1 MSMAIMGG
9 TRRFG
14 RRASWRESLRLGGV
28 LGLAGLAGALGCAEA
43 ALIPVIPDLMES
55 AAVPEVADYLF
66 QDIAYGANG
75 DEDGDEFGTAVVSG
89 DFNCDG
95 TPDVA
100 IGVPGQDSGDN
111 EDVGIVVTFF
121 GEDDWFRM
129 GPMVRQEPVTV
140 SEPGD
145 RFGDALAVGDF
156 DDDGCDD
163 LVIGSPYENWG
174 SRIDTGVA
182 HVRYGS
188 PVENIALYYGSTI
201 TQGGN
206 SGMEA
211 GDEFGFALAVGDFDD
226 DGYDDVAIGAPGED
240 YGTSDIDAGW
250 VFIRMGSA
258 GGLQLSGGSAIAFG
272 EYPADSRSDY
282 EEFGYALAAGDFDAD
297 GYDDLAIGAPMEGVY
312 TGKVFIRPG
321 AGDGLESTADYDYV
335 EADVPE
341 QMERFGAALATGSL
355 QGDGAADLIV
365 GVPWADDGKGRVD
378 VFDNMEG
385 ELPNYV
391 TESFDQSGP
400 SLPETEDMFGSEL
413 TCGDFDRDGL
423 DDIAIGVPNE
433 GLTPIDGVGVALVR
447 FGAPVAYNR
456 PTRSEG
462 YMWFDQ
468 RPIGAREAG
477 DSFGYAM
484 ATIDIGDDG
493 YDDLLIGA
501 PFEDL
506 GADWNT
512 GVVFVTQP
520 VPRYDTPFTGIF
532 EDTNIDGAVL
542 RASVVQGLDD
552 VVTFSVWVESGHFEF
567 SAENCHW
574 HSSYDDHSAHYYA
587 DDPMVSAESYSL
599 SYETDPTFGGGF
611 TIPLNIDGGT
621 GSATISF
628 DAEGSD
634 ADGNGLW
641 QTLEVDLTH
650 VSWAV
655 DLGWMDDTGSCPSF
669 SPDQLVFE
677 RI

>member
-1 MSMAIMGG
+1 MGMS
-9 TRRFG
+9 
-14 RRASWRESLRLGGV
+14 
-28 LGLAGLAGALGCAEA
+28 GLTAALGCAEA
-43 ALIPVIPDLMES
+43 APIPVIPDLMES
-55 AAVPEVADYLF
+55 AAVPEPVGYLY
-66 QDIAYGANG
+66 QDIAYAAGG
-75 DEDGDEFGTAVVSG
+75 DEAGDEFGTAVAAG

-100 IGVPGQDSGDN
+100 IGVPGQDSGDD

-129 GPMVRQEPVTV
+129 GPMVRQEPWTY

-163 LVIGSPYENWG
+163 LVIGSPHENWG
-174 SRIDTGVA
+174 SRVDTGVA

-188 PVENIALYYGSTI
+188 EVENVALYYGSTI
-201 TQGGN
+201 TQSPNGQ
-206 SGMEA
+206 MEP
-211 GDEFGFALAVGDFDD
+211 GDEFGYALAVGDFDD

-240 YGTSDIDAGW
+240 YSNTDIDTGW
-250 VFIRMGSA
+250 VFVRMGSA
-258 GGLQLSGGSAIAFG
+258 AGLQLSGGTTLGFG
-272 EYPADSRSDY
+272 EYPADSRGDY

-297 GYDDLAIGAPMEGVY
+297 GYDDLAIGAPMEEVY

-321 AGDGLESTADYDYV
+321 SGSGLRSTAEYYYV
-335 EADVPE
+335 EADEPDT
-341 QMERFGAALATGSL
+341 MERFGAALATGSL

-365 GVPWADDGKGRVD
+365 GVPWFDDGRGRVD
-378 VFDNMEG
+378 IFDQMEG

-391 TESFDQSGP
+391 NESFDQTGAAA
-400 SLPETEDMFGSEL
+400 PEPGDMFGSVL

-433 GLTPIDGVGVALVR
+433 GITPIDGVGVALIR
-447 FGAPVAYNR
+447 FGAPVGYTS

-468 RPIGAREAG
+468 RPIGAREDYDA
-477 DSFGYAM
+477 FGYAM
-484 ATIDIGDDG
+484 ATIDIENDG

-506 GADWNT
+506 EPIDNT

-532 EDTNIDGAVL
+532 EDTNIGGAVL
-542 RASVVQGLDD
+542 RASVVQDLDD

-574 HSSYDDHSAHYYA
+574 HSSYDDHEAHYYA
-587 DDPMVSAESYSL
+587 DDPLVSAESYSL

-634 ADGNGLW
+634 ADVDGLW

-650 VSWAV
+650 VGWAV

-669 SPDQLVFE
+669 SPGELIFE